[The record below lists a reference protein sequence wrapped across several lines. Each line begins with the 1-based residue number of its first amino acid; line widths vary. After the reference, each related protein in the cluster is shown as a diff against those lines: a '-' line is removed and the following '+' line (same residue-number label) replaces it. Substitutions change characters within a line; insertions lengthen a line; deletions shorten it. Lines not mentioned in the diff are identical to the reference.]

1 MTTAGS
7 RAARVGPEG
16 SSGVPRGGSEARD
29 YEDLFVRWEQLYKR
43 AHYGKIHI
51 KGREVP
57 VVDSRQGTSQFYV
70 MPQFEELALSQW
82 VIFVR
87 DHTGVPSGRHTHQGG
102 IAIFGI
108 EGDGFSVVNG
118 RRFDWSAE
126 DAVLLPIVPGGLD
139 HQHFRARDD
148 RPSKFM
154 GIIYEP
160 LVVALGAEMV
170 QLEPQTRQGEWAPPA
185 EGGAARDEGAM
196 VVATAPTLAGL
207 LEQRE
212 RQRRAVHP
220 PALIRGV
227 DLPLDDTPFGGLR
240 WYTHPAA
247 RGFGGTAPM
256 LLFTQRLAPGQ
267 VTDLLVTPGNGIMF
281 VLAGDPTIELDGGSY
296 ACEKSDMVLVPPR
309 RDGVTVGV
317 RAGRQGSRIVVAL
330 ANLSGLAGLAMGA
343 DLALRPRG

>member
-1 MTTAGS
+1 
-7 RAARVGPEG
+7 V
-16 SSGVPRGGSEARD
+16 RD
-29 YEDLFVRWEQLYKR
+29 YEGLFVRWEELYKR

-51 KGREVP
+51 RGREVP

-70 MPQFEELALSQW
+70 MPQFEELALTQW
-82 VIFVR
+82 VVFVR

-102 IAIFGI
+102 IAIFGV

-170 QLEPQTRQGEWAPPA
+170 QLEPQTRQGDWAPPA
-185 EGGAARDEGAM
+185 DGGAPSGDG
-196 VVATAPTLAGL
+196 VAAAPASPTLAGL
-207 LEQRE
+207 LELRE
-212 RQRRAVHP
+212 RQRRALHP
-220 PALIRGV
+220 PALIRRA
-227 DLPLDDTPFGGLR
+227 DLAADATPFGELR
-240 WYTHPAA
+240 WYIHPAA
-247 RGFGGTAPM
+247 RGFAGTAPM
-256 LLFTQRLAPGQ
+256 LLFTQRIEPGRA
-267 VTDLLVTPGNGIMF
+267 TDLLATAGNGLMY
-281 VLAGDPTIELDGGSY
+281 VLAGDPTIEIDGEAY
-296 ACEKSDMVLVPPR
+296 ACERTDMVLVPPR

-317 RAGRQGSRIVVAL
+317 RAGRSEARIVVAL
-330 ANLSGLAGLAMGA
+330 ANLSGLAGVAMGA
-343 DLALRPRG
+343 DLALRKRTA